1 MKVLLVDD
9 EENMQTIMA
18 AFLRRY
24 CEERNETLDLK
35 ALFDPVQ
42 GLFEATTN
50 GESYDLIVLDVRLPK
65 LTGDEIY
72 QSLMQV
78 HPELLDRV
86 LFVTGYREDLDAR
99 FPDRNLRILD
109 KPFRFHELEAAIDD
123 ILAHAGR
130 A

>member
-9 EENMQTIMA
+9 EENMQAIMA

-24 CEERNETLDLK
+24 CKQRNESLDLK

-42 GLFEATTN
+42 GLFEATTDN
-50 GESYDLIVLDVRLPK
+50 GSYDLIVLDVRLPR

-72 QSLMQV
+72 QNLMRV
-78 HPELLDRV
+78 RPELLDRV

-99 FPDRNLRILD
+99 FPDRELRVLD
-109 KPFRFHELEAAIDD
+109 KPFRFHALKAAIDAMFD
-123 ILAHAGR
+123 R
-130 A
+130 APAA